1 MSLVLHLTTKDP
13 ALSSEAPRR
22 IEVAQR
28 LTIGRGPGNDLM
40 LDDPNRY
47 LSKNHCVI
55 DANAG
60 GYTVTDT
67 SGNGVFLND
76 NPERL
81 PRNAPVPLVEGN
93 VLRLG
98 PYEITVAT
106 IAPSPSG
113 RQSPM
118 DATAG
123 QPGGIFS
130 DPLAEL
136 DDAATGKAP
145 VSQPAHGVES
155 LDGLSAASPSSPS
168 LGPLI
173 PDDVDLL
180 GGAPRDDGWRGGSQ
194 PDHAP
199 SDQAFFALPK
209 AFTEKIPEDWEMSV
223 ASAPLGADAAVH
235 VSEEPA
241 FPTPGVVK
249 FTPKVGAASQAGGD
263 SAALASFLAAT
274 GLSGTTLSDAE
285 KVRLMQLAGTTL
297 AAMVKGLMEIL
308 AARAS
313 TKQEFRIERTTIGAG
328 DNNPLKFS
336 GDAEQALQIM
346 LLGRMPGFLPA
357 KAAVEEAFGDI
368 KSHHLAV
375 LAGMQLALKTIIA
388 RFDPGRLEQR
398 LAQGSLIEGI
408 LPAARK
414 ARNWELFRLLYKEIA
429 TELDEDFQ
437 KVFGAEFARAYK
449 EQLD

>member
-1 MSLVLHLTTKDP
+1 M
-13 ALSSEAPRR
+13 
-22 IEVAQR
+22 
-28 LTIGRGPGNDLM
+28 
-40 LDDPNRY
+40 
-47 LSKNHCVI
+47 
-55 DANAG
+55 
-60 GYTVTDT
+60 
-67 SGNGVFLND
+67 
-76 NPERL
+76 
-81 PRNAPVPLVEGN
+81 
-93 VLRLG
+93 
-98 PYEITVAT
+98 
-106 IAPSPSG
+106 
-113 RQSPM
+113 
-118 DATAG
+118 
-123 QPGGIFS
+123 
-130 DPLAEL
+130 
-136 DDAATGKAP
+136 
-145 VSQPAHGVES
+145 
-155 LDGLSAASPSSPS
+155 
-168 LGPLI
+168 
-173 PDDVDLL
+173 DLL
-180 GGAPRDDGWRGGSQ
+180 GGAPRDDGWRGASQ
-194 PDHAP
+194 ADHAP

-209 AFTEKIPEDWEMSV
+209 AFAEKIPEDWEMSV
-223 ASAPLGADAAVH
+223 ASTPLGADAAVH
-235 VSEEPA
+235 ASEEPP
-241 FPTPGVVK
+241 FPTPAVVK
-249 FTPKVGAASQAGGD
+249 FAPKVGAASQAGGD

-336 GDAEQALQIM
+336 GDAEQALQII

-398 LAQGSLIEGI
+398 LTQGSLIEGI